1 MVFHREGLDAV
12 FVLKI
17 PDDPHNLLHRATLP
31 GFEIANPQFR
41 AVVGEAA
48 YLRLLTLVSEM
59 KIIYLVGGIEL
70 TGMSPALYIV
80 RES

>member
-1 MVFHREGLDAV
+1 MIRILIADDHLVVREGLQLILSMEEDM
-12 FVLKI
+12 
-17 PDDPHNLLHRATLP
+17 
-31 GFEIANPQFR
+31 